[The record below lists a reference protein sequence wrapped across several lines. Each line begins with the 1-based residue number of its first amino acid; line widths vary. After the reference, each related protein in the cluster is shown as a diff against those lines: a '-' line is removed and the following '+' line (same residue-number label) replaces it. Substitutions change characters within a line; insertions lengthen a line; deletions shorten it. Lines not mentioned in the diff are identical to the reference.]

1 MGLWQ
6 AAAPDLC
13 SLELCCFV
21 HLVSVLGWLQVW
33 FFSMGVL
40 ETLGKVVQDRDKV
53 WWFVGCS
60 FSDQGE
66 SVGRVLGGQLEWV
79 VEWYGREGEHWL
91 RECKI

>member
-1 MGLWQ
+1 M
-6 AAAPDLC
+6 
-13 SLELCCFV
+13 
-21 HLVSVLGWLQVW
+21 LGWLQVW

-66 SVGRVLGGQLEWV
+66 SVGQVLGISQLKWV
-79 VEWYGREGEHWL
+79 VELYCRQGLHWL
-91 RECKI
+91 RECEI